1 MSQIK
6 VMRQVLKALEYPT
19 DQPRPIFDTEAAILA
34 LRKAIEQAEK
44 MEPYAYAVYFPDQPK
59 IELCHELDELC
70 DDMTN
75 REHEVTPL
83 YTHPPAAP
91 AQLYVFDER
100 T

>member
-1 MSQIK
+1 MSIINI
-6 VMRQVLKALEYPT
+6 T
-19 DQPRPIFDTEAAILA
+19 D
-34 LRKAIEQAEK
+34 
-44 MEPYAYAVYFPDQPK
+44 
-59 IELCHELDELC
+59 
-70 DDMTN
+70 